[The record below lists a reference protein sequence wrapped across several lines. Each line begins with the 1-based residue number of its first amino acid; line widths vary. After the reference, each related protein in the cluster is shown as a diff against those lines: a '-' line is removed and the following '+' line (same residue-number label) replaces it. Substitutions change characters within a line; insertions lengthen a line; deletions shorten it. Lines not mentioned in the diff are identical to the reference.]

1 MYGTTKG
8 KDILDFSP
16 RTLEERKI
24 DISEIFSVTTDG
36 GLIMMGNTLDLLLW
50 LSKRLGTLL

>member
-1 MYGTTKG
+1 MALLKEKIYLLFTKN
-8 KDILDFSP
+8 F
-16 RTLEERKI
+16 EEREI

-36 GLIMMGNTLDLLLW
+36 GPVMMGNTLDLLLW